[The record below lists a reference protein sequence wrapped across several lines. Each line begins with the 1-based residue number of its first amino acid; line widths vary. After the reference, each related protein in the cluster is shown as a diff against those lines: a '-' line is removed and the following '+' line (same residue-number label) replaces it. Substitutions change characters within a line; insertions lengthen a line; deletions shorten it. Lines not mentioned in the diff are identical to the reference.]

1 MRIEGPETPTAM
13 RLLETLMISGGFKCA
28 CCETIF
34 DTPKMAAYVSE
45 YKARDP
51 IMKKAVPKQN
61 SAAYV
66 ICVEC
71 ARLPEKHVFL
81 KAQEYCVR
89 NGLLQTGHKPI
100 DQSGRHT
107 PKRRRMIEQNTK
119 FRFGEGR

>member
-1 MRIEGPETPTAM
+1 MRIEGPETPTTM
-13 RLLETLMISGGFKCA
+13 RLLETFMISGGFKCA
-28 CCETIF
+28 CCETIY
-34 DTPKMAAYVSE
+34 DTREMGAYLTE

-61 SAAYV
+61 SAAYI

-81 KAQEYCVR
+81 KAQEHCVK

-107 PKRRRMIEQNTK
+107 PKRRPMITQNTK